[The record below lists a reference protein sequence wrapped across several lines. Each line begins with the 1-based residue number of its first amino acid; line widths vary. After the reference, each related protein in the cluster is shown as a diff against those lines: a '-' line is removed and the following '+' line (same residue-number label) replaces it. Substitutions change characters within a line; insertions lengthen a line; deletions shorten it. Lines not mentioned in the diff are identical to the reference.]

1 MSVARRKP
9 SQFFLSPVNLG
20 GLAILTLLFA
30 LLVGV
35 GIDGVVCAVGGAAD
49 TLAGLGTSGGM
60 SFVPSDVRMT
70 MAPTYPVV
78 EWKGSINSPTRVC
91 RVL

>member
-1 MSVARRKP
+1 MSIARRKP
-9 SQFFLSPVNLG
+9 FQFFLSPVNLG
-20 GLAILTLLFA
+20 GLAIFTLL

-35 GIDGVVCAVGGAAD
+35 GAAGAVCVVAVGA
-49 TLAGLGTSGGM
+49 LAGLGTSGGM
-60 SFVPSDVRMT
+60 SFVPFDVRMT
-70 MAPTYPVV
+70 MAPMYPAM

>member
-1 MSVARRKP
+1 MSVAKRNP

-20 GLAILTLLFA
+20 GLALLTLL

-35 GIDGVVCAVGGAAD
+35 GTDGAVCAVGGAVGM
-49 TLAGLGTSGGM
+49 LAGLGTSGGM
-60 SFVPSDVRMT
+60 SFVPFVVRMT
-70 MAPTYPVV
+70 MAPTYPAA
-78 EWKGSINSPTRVC
+78 EWKGSINSPTKVC